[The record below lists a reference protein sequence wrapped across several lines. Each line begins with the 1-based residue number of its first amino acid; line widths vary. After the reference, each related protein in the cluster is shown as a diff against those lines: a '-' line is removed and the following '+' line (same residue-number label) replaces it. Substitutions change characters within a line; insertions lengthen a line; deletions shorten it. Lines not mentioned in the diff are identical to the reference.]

1 MLYIKSTEHICWNSL
16 NVLLPQADVQ
26 RFEIRDSR
34 SEIQKP
40 RAPHTKYPPSSHT
53 HIKQQ
58 LNQPA
63 NMKFL
68 VTIAALCLF
77 VAFAAGQQY
86 FLGQFPSRARFGFDP
101 VALAGPSSATQV
113 RDPRQNR
120 GPVVFPPSPPDA
132 VDESSGVVVGA
143 SGYGFVPPQ
152 QRKLSG

>member
-1 MLYIKSTEHICWNSL
+1 MCIVHFHL
-16 NVLLPQADVQ
+16 Q
-26 RFEIRDSR
+26 
-34 SEIQKP
+34 
-40 RAPHTKYPPSSHT
+40 
-53 HIKQQ
+53 
-58 LNQPA
+58 
-63 NMKFL
+63 L

-86 FLGQFPSRARFGFDP
+86 FLGQFGPSRARFGFDP
-101 VALAGPSSATQV
+101 LALAQPPSATQV

-152 QRKLSG
+152 QTAAAAAVAAATGDPTTFFSTTFQTPDTAYATYNFFSSPYTTRFRYF

>member
-1 MLYIKSTEHICWNSL
+1 
-16 NVLLPQADVQ
+16 
-26 RFEIRDSR
+26 
-34 SEIQKP
+34 
-40 RAPHTKYPPSSHT
+40 
-53 HIKQQ
+53 
-58 LNQPA
+58 
-63 NMKFL
+63 MKFL
-68 VTIAALCLF
+68 VTIAALFSLF

-86 FLGQFPSRARFGFDP
+86 FLGQFGPSRGRFGFDP